1 MIEADGPERIDEF
14 LEYVPRDTLSGSL
27 SLSSDVDRLHPV
39 ALGQPEAEE
48 GDDEFS
54 EIDDDADP
62 PAESQLSTSFVSVHE
77 PAPIDD
83 AAFEQFWLAFTI
95 PDAVLMHELYHWS
108 GVGVAPARRV
118 DVVERVFCPVWLSTL
133 RFEVAVDTGATDFC
147 DDAALLSM
155 ASLECDQRLVFAL
168 LSAHGFTTASMS
180 RLPVPPRFGDAGS
193 PLWRVRKITSDFS
206 AGRLCR
212 LQRGAPDASTRV
224 ADVLPF
230 DCAAARADDE
240 PGALTVGERAA
251 ARVLAR
257 LGLAKDV
264 GTFVTV
270 RSASHQLLWLPV
282 VVAQVNAS
290 TVLASGV
297 HGVVVGPPAAGD
309 ASRSASDGAGVVGSL
324 LSWFTGQR

>member
-1 MIEADGPERIDEF
+1 
-14 LEYVPRDTLSGSL
+14 
-27 SLSSDVDRLHPV
+27 
-39 ALGQPEAEE
+39 
-48 GDDEFS
+48 
-54 EIDDDADP
+54 
-62 PAESQLSTSFVSVHE
+62 
-77 PAPIDD
+77 
-83 AAFEQFWLAFTI
+83 
-95 PDAVLMHELYHWS
+95 
-108 GVGVAPARRV
+108 
-118 DVVERVFCPVWLSTL
+118 
-133 RFEVAVDTGATDFC
+133 
-147 DDAALLSM
+147 
-155 ASLECDQRLVFAL
+155 
-168 LSAHGFTTASMS
+168 
-180 RLPVPPRFGDAGS
+180 VPPRFGDAGS

-206 AGRLCR
+206 SGRLCR

-240 PGALTVGERAA
+240 PGTLTLGERAA

-290 TVLASGV
+290 TVLASGL
-297 HGVVVGPPAAGD
+297 HGVVVGPPAAAD
-309 ASRSASDGAGVVGSL
+309 TSRSESDGAGVVGSL